1 MAGIRKVK
9 ARAGQIKEITNDE
22 AQKLFKDK
30 AIPVVKVDFIK
41 LAPVAFTENEKYKSI
56 NHNYGRVPTV
66 RFIYSTGEQ
75 GTPVITHIDE
85 NNLEVRWKTDGISG
99 FIYVD

>member
-1 MAGIRKVK
+1 MPVQRKIKTNPSQIEKITKEK
-9 ARAGQIKEITNDE
+9 AT
-22 AQKLFKDK
+22 KLFDDK
-30 AIPVVKVDFIK
+30 AIPEVKVDFIK
-41 LAPVAFTENEKYKSI
+41 LEPVPFAENEKYKSI

-85 NNLEVRWKTDGISG
+85 NNLEVRWKTEGISG